1 MIQMNDI
8 EFKYARQSKL
18 FSQLSWRL
26 NQGGIYGLLGKN
38 GAGKTT
44 LLKLIAGL
52 IFPKKGKCHVMDF
65 TPSKRNPFYLQEL
78 FLIPE
83 EFELP
88 KLRINQY
95 EQLYAPFYPN
105 FDQGDFYQLINEFDL
120 DHGEKI
126 HSLSFGQSKKVLIA
140 FGIATNTRLLIMD
153 EPTNGLDIP
162 SKSQF
167 RKLMASRINENRTYI
182 ISTHQV
188 KDIEKLVDAIV
199 VLEEGKII
207 FQQSLFEITEA
218 LTFNFEQ
225 IEPKDTIHH
234 ENELGGFVT
243 LRKNETDSETDINLE
258 LLFNALTLNPAEVN
272 KCFPGGQNG

>member
-1 MIQMNDI
+1 MHNID
-8 EFKYARQSKL
+8 FKYPRKSKL
-18 FSQLSWRL
+18 FSQLSWKL
-26 NQGGIYGLLGKN
+26 HQGGIYGLLGKN

-44 LLKLIAGL
+44 LLKLVSGL
-52 IFPKKGKCHVMDF
+52 IFPKKGEYQVMEF
-65 TPSKRNPFYLQEL
+65 IPSKRNPFYLQEL

-88 KLRINQY
+88 KLKINQY
-95 EQLYAPFYPN
+95 EKLYAPFYPN
-105 FDQGDFYQLINEFDL
+105 FDREDFYQLINEFDL
-120 DHGEKI
+120 DHQAKI
-126 HSLSFGQSKKVLIA
+126 HSLSFGQRKKVLLA
-140 FGIATNTRLLIMD
+140 FGIATNTRLLMMD

-199 VLEEGKII
+199 VLENGKII
-207 FQQSLFEITEA
+207 FQQSLLEIIAA
-218 LTFNFEQ
+218 LSFNFEQ
-225 IEPKDTIHH
+225 SEPKDTIHH

-243 LRKNETDSETDINLE
+243 LRKNASDRETDVNLE
-258 LLFNALTLNPAEVN
+258 LLFNAITLNPIAVN
-272 KCFPGGQNG
+272 ECFAGGPHG